1 MNLIFQ
7 KAVVADAE
15 KLSQLI
21 CENARITLAPFY
33 TQEQWQSFQLEYSP
47 ESMLEKIISQDVYC
61 AMLDGVLAGTVALKE
76 DWVVGVYTSMSH
88 RGRGVGQKL
97 MQFIETLAIEKG
109 FSLLLLAASPVGA
122 SFYKKLGWETIAQQN
137 FVYNGVTFEET
148 LMRKKVGR

>member
-7 KAVVADAE
+7 KAAVADAE

-47 ESMLEKIISQDVYC
+47 ESMRDKTISQDVYF

-76 DWVVGVYTSMSH
+76 DWVVGVYTAISH

-97 MQFIETLAIEKG
+97 MQFIETLAIQKG

-137 FVYNGVTFEET
+137 FVYNGVMFEET
-148 LMRKKVGR
+148 LMRKRVVR